1 MPTALTVL
9 IDDQLLA
16 LTPGLDTF
24 MPSMVTKPLFSS
36 PAVRQKL
43 IIHETKLK
51 RLFRKW
57 ALEDGTKQ
65 TILISEVV
73 EMFDVSRICDKR
85 TMDLG
90 SEQVTQAC
98 VLAMLGDHDGA
109 YEQWLGAGDNRCKEL
124 IFAEFVD
131 AVMRASLLKFESDST
146 TPVDLKVH
154 EMCLLLTF
162 GPAGLEQTK

>member
-1 MPTALTVL
+1 
-9 IDDQLLA
+9 
-16 LTPGLDTF
+16 
-24 MPSMVTKPLFSS
+24 
-36 PAVRQKL
+36 
-43 IIHETKLK
+43 
-51 RLFRKW
+51 
-57 ALEDGTKQ
+57 
-65 TILISEVV
+65 
-73 EMFDVSRICDKR
+73 
-85 TMDLG
+85 MDLG